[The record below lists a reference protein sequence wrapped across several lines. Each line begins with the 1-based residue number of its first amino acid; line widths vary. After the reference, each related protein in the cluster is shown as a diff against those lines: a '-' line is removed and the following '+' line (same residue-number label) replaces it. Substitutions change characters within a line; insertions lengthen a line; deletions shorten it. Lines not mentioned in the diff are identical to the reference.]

1 MRHADTMSTMVLG
14 QWSREDLLEEAVQD
28 EPKPSLV
35 AALAEKYFGL
45 SAVGGAD
52 ESMDAAEM
60 AEASSLLTWAAH
72 VLGPSCNSERRDVAL
87 AAAEE
92 MAGESIRG
100 SALLPH
106 ETKLFL
112 APAVESTNEA
122 LSRIREFKDLEGSVR
137 SGQEAVHRQV
147 EKTRTA
153 LSQQHAKGDIS
164 DDLHTQKVKARVKG
178 RFCLN
183 PT

>member
-1 MRHADTMSTMVLG
+1 MVLG

-112 APAVESTNEA
+112 APLLKVRTRHCLESVS
-122 LSRIREFKDLEGSVR
+122 SRISRAQCDRDKKLFIDKLRKHEL
-137 SGQEAVHRQV
+137 
-147 EKTRTA
+147 
-153 LSQQHAKGDIS
+153 
-164 DDLHTQKVKARVKG
+164 
-178 RFCLN
+178 
-183 PT
+183 P

>member
-1 MRHADTMSTMVLG
+1 MVLG
-14 QWSREDLLEEAVQD
+14 QWSREDLQEAVQD

-35 AALAEKYFGL
+35 AALGVKYFGM
-45 SAVGGAD
+45 SANGAD

-72 VLGPSCNSERRDVAL
+72 VLGPSCNSETRDVSL

-92 MAGESIRG
+92 MAGETIRG
-100 SALLPH
+100 TALLPH

-112 APAVESTNEA
+112 APAVESVNEA
-122 LSRIREFKDLEGSVR
+122 LSRIRELTGLQDSVR

-164 DDLHTQKVKARVKG
+164 EDVHTQKLKARVKG
-178 RFCLN
+178 RFWA
-183 PT
+183 